1 MITQAVDPHHF
12 IRRARQ
18 IKALIPNLLSQWGL
32 LPKFKR
38 WRLAQD
44 PGNGMVVLFGVL
56 DTKYIATHTTTP
68 FSDYF
73 DARLMRDLASELKV
87 QVISSSNDGL
97 RYAFVLEK
105 GFSDSP
111 AYMTGLHPQE
121 TAEVIDLRSGGGQS
135 VPHRIKMGRIE
146 KRSAARPPHT
156 FVLTD
161 DVTVTHQR
169 LARFLKIT
177 DALEAANGASAQP
190 ISDVL
195 LMDQAEF
202 NRRMTDYENGRRQ
215 VQ

>member
-1 MITQAVDPHHF
+1 MITQAIDPHHF

-18 IKALIPNLLSQWGL
+18 IKALIPGLLSQWGL

-44 PGNGMVVLFGVL
+44 PGTGMVVLFGVL
-56 DTKYIATHTTTP
+56 DNKYIATHTTTP

-73 DARLMRDLASELKV
+73 DERLMRDLASELKV

-111 AYMTGLHPQE
+111 TYMTGLHPQE
-121 TAEVIDLRSGGGQS
+121 AVEVIDLRSSGQS
-135 VPHRIKMGRIE
+135 VPHRIKMGLIE
-146 KRSAARPPHT
+146 KRSAARQPHT
-156 FVLTD
+156 FVLID

-202 NRRMTDYENGRRQ
+202 NRKMTDYENGRRH